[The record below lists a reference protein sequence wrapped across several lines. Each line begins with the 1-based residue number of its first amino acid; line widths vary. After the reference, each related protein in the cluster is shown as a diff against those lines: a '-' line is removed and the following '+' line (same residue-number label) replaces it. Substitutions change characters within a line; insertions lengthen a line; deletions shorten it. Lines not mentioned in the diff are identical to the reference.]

1 MLTEAQRPRCKWYR
15 QDNESIRLEW
25 IIKKQ
30 QWLEN
35 NKTTTAALDN
45 YILRKA
51 KQMKKLLI
59 KWFLPSADQIA
70 DMAVNAVAD
79 FINTSDK
86 TETIAKYGTAADEFT
101 KIQAKLTNLLK
112 DGKID
117 DAEKVELK
125 TLILP
130 LAEKLVKEVTK

>member
-1 MLTEAQRPRCKWYR
+1 
-15 QDNESIRLEW
+15 
-25 IIKKQ
+25 
-30 QWLEN
+30 
-35 NKTTTAALDN
+35 
-45 YILRKA
+45 
-51 KQMKKLLI
+51 MKKLFI

-86 TETIAKYGTAADEFT
+86 TDIIAKYGTAADEFT

-117 DAEKVELK
+117 DAEKTELK
-125 TLILP
+125 KLLLP
-130 LAEKLVKEVTK
+130 LAEKLVNEVTK